1 MWLVRQGWFSVLAG
15 AGVQPQGR
23 HLEARVPRGSGHV
36 HGAAHWRFQLRP
48 DYLGPVFLGLL
59 VPVQPTASGGS
70 SRLKVEPL
78 FPARWPWEVGGPS
91 QPGLWE
97 ALPLASWNTGTT

>member
-1 MWLVRQGWFSVLAG
+1 MSMGLRIGGFSCGLTIWVLSSLASWFQS
-15 AGVQPQGR
+15 
-23 HLEARVPRGSGHV
+23 S
-36 HGAAHWRFQLRP
+36 QLP
-48 DYLGPVFLGLL
+48 
-59 VPVQPTASGGS
+59 SGGS